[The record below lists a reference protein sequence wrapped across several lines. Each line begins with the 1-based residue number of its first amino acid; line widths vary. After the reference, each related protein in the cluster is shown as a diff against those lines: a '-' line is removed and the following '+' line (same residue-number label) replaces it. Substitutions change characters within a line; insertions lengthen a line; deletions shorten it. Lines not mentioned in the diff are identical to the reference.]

1 MKRWSSELLVEK
13 FGNPFSSSL
22 GIDLKGGKEREIFKW
37 FLASILFGKRISAQ
51 IASKTYKVLEC
62 RKLITPEKI
71 LDAGWDK
78 LVEALD
84 QGGYVRYD
92 FSTATKL
99 LDVMKELKERY
110 GSLDELHTEAE
121 DSQDLEQR
129 LLEFKGIG
137 PVTINIFLRELRT
150 VWEKADPKPL
160 DFVVKQ
166 AGNLGIDLTKFN
178 RKTEKFIQ
186 LEAAL
191 IRFSKEKKQA
201 RQGS

>member
-22 GIDLKGGKEREIFKW
+22 GIDLKGGKKGEVFKW

-51 IASKTYKVLEC
+51 IASKTYKVFES
-62 RKLITPEKI
+62 RKFITPEKI

-110 GSLDELHTEAE
+110 GSLDELHREAE
-121 DSQDLEQR
+121 DSQDLERR

-160 DFVVKQ
+160 DFLVKQ

-201 RQGS
+201 GQSS